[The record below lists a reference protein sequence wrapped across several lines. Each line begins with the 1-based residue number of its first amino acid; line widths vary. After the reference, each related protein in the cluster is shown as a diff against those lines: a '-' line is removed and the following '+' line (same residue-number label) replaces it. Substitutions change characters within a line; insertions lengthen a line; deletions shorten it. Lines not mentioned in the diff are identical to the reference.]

1 MKKTILLFLPFL
13 LFLVGT
19 FVSCEEVKEEGKYD
33 NWQER
38 NEAFV
43 DSLKREAGE
52 KCVATLDQAREMKV
66 GTLYAIEVSTQ
77 GTTAGSQYI
86 YCKKLT
92 RNDEGRRPLYT
103 ESVSAYYYGTIITG
117 DKFDG
122 NFVGYGATDRGE
134 LNGAEKMPTA
144 FDSPANFILIKVI
157 SGWTTVLQY
166 MRTGERWI
174 VYIPWSCAY
183 GSGGE
188 GSIPGY
194 STLTFDMIL
203 DSVK

>member
-19 FVSCEEVKEEGKYD
+19 FVSCEEVQEEGKYD
-33 NWQER
+33 NWQKR
-38 NEAFV
+38 NEAFI
-43 DSLKREAGE
+43 DSLKRETGE
-52 KCVATLDQAREMKV
+52 KYVATEDQAREMKV
-66 GTLYAIEVSTQ
+66 GTLYAIDVQTQ
-77 GTTAGSQYI
+77 GTTLNSQYI

-103 ESVSAYYYGTIITG
+103 ESVSANYYGTLITG

-122 NFVGYGATDRGE
+122 TFVGYSATDRGE
-134 LNGAEKMPTA
+134 LNGEEKMPTA
-144 FDSPANFILIKVI
+144 FDSPANFSVQGVI
-157 SGWTTVLQY
+157 PGWTTVLQY

-183 GSGGE
+183 GAE
-188 GSIPGY
+188 DKGSIPGY
-194 STLTFDMIL
+194 SALTFDMIL
-203 DSVK
+203 ETVQ